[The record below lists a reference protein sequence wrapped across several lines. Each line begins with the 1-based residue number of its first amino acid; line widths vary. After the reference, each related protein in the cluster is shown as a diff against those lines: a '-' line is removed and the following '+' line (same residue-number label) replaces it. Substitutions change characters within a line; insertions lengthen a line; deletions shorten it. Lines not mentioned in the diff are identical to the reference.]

1 MSLKSNKEVHTSLES
16 PEPERA
22 WRVSGESKVYT
33 EQEMFERCR
42 VILAQNSPNGFEVGV
57 GTDSQLLKNVFQFVT
72 VISLWN
78 RGKGG
83 FYFYKLEYHPRTN
96 FPPKSQKLR
105 MFEEVSK
112 SITLAVLVE
121 EHLSIKPVLHI
132 DASAS
137 NQKAFTS
144 AFSDQLTGYAVS
156 SGYEALSKPYS
167 WIASAIGDRHT
178 KRKLRQPIKVSDI
191 DGK

>member
-1 MSLKSNKEVHTSLES
+1 MSLKSGKEVHTSFES
-16 PEPERA
+16 TEPEKV

-33 EQEMFERCR
+33 EQEMLERCR
-42 VILAQNSPNGFEVGV
+42 GILSQNSPNGFEVGV
-57 GTDSQLLKNVFQFVT
+57 GTDSQLIKSVFQFVT
-72 VISLWN
+72 VISIWN

-83 FYFYKLEYHPRTN
+83 FYFYKIDYHPKAN

-112 SITLAVLVE
+112 SIALATLVE
-121 EHLSIKPVLHI
+121 EHLSLKPIIHI

-137 NQKAFTS
+137 NQQAFTS
-144 AFSDQLTGYAVS
+144 AFSEQLTGYAIS

-167 WIASAIGDRHT
+167 WIASSIGDRHT
-178 KRKLRQPIKVSDI
+178 KRKLRPAIKVSDN
-191 DGK
+191 KAK